1 VIVRPVATEGPVRA
15 ITVINGA
22 VIARPSYGIE
32 YSPLGGT
39 IQVIL
44 TGSVVIKTT
53 GFSGTRKSLK
63 IWPA

>member
-1 VIVRPVATEGPVRA
+1 VIVRPVAAEGPVRA

-32 YSPLGGT
+32 YSPLRGT
-39 IQVIL
+39 IRVISV
-44 TGSVVIKTT
+44 GSVAIKTT
-53 GFSGTRKSLK
+53 GLSGTRESLK